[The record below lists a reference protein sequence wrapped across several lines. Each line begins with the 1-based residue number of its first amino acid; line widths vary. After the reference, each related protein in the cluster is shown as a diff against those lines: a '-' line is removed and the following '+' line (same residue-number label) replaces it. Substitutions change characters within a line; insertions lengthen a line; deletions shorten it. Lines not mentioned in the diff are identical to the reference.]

1 MRGLLLATAVLV
13 LAAGA
18 LAGGYSLGYKQMSI
32 PAYVGTEWLGDIYMT
47 TVHMFRFGAAASP
60 EFRVEALL
68 GYSKYSVDYGDTVGT
83 EEYEASLYALGG
95 SGYYVIAEPAN
106 TVASI
111 GGSFVYVSSSSES
124 DGVDGPST
132 SGFVITPVLRVDF
145 AIPGAERFA
154 LFTEYG
160 IKYASLTTE
169 YSDNTEDDYSG
180 YQIYGPPNVLAG
192 AYYSF

>member
-1 MRGLLLATAVLV
+1 MRGLLLAVVVLV

-18 LAGGYSLGYKQMSI
+18 LAGGYSLGYKQMSV
-32 PAYVGTEWLGDIYMT
+32 PAYLGNEWFGDVYMT
-47 TVHMFRFGAAASP
+47 TIHMFRFGAMASP

-68 GYSKYSVDYGDTVGT
+68 GYGKYSVDYGDTLGT
-83 EEYEASLYALGG
+83 DEYDASMYALGG

-106 TVASI
+106 TMASI
-111 GGSFVYVSSSSES
+111 GGSFIYMSSSSEA

-160 IKYASLTTE
+160 INYASLTTE
-169 YSDNTEDDYSG
+169 YADDSEDDYSG
-180 YQIYGPPNVLAG
+180 YQIYAPPNVLAG